1 MVMWVI
7 IIALLAIGL
16 GLIIIE
22 LVFIPGTT
30 VVGLLGLIFTI
41 VGIVIS
47 YRHFGS
53 DIGLYIL
60 LGTSATAIITLFFS
74 FRSGAWSRFSHKSSI
89 DSKVNEN
96 MLESLSVGD
105 EGTTRSALRPVG
117 TAEFGDKN
125 FEVRTTGSF
134 LETGTRVR
142 IVQIQSNQIIVEPL
156 IN

>member
-1 MVMWVI
+1 MFMWVI

-47 YRHFGS
+47 YRHFGN

-60 LGTSATAIITLFFS
+60 LGTSAAALVTLYFS
-74 FRSGAWSRFSHKSSI
+74 FRSRAWSRFSHKSAI
-89 DSKVNEN
+89 DSKVNEG
-96 MLESLSVGD
+96 MLKELNVGD
-105 EGTTRSALRPVG
+105 EGTTRSALRPIG
-117 TAEFGDKN
+117 TAEFGNRN
-125 FEVRTTGSF
+125 FEVRTTGTF
-134 LETGTRVR
+134 LDTGTPVKIVR
-142 IVQIQSNQIIVEPL
+142 IQSNQIIVEPL
-156 IN
+156 N

>member
-7 IIALLAIGL
+7 IVALLAIGL

-30 VVGLLGLIFTI
+30 VVGLLGLIFAI

-53 DIGLYIL
+53 DVGLYIL
-60 LGTSATAIITLFFS
+60 LGSSATALITLFFS
-74 FRSGAWSRFSHKSSI
+74 FRSGAWARFSHNSSI
-89 DSKVNEN
+89 DSKVNEGMVEGLN
-96 MLESLSVGD
+96 VGD
-105 EGTTRSALRPVG
+105 EGTTRSDLKPVG

-125 FEVRTTGSF
+125 FEVRTTGAF
-134 LETGTRVR
+134 LGTGTRVK

-156 IN
+156 TN

>member
-1 MVMWVI
+1 MFMWVI

-47 YRHFGS
+47 YRHFGN

-60 LGTSATAIITLFFS
+60 LGTSAAAWVTLYFS
-74 FRSGAWSRFSHKSSI
+74 FRSRAWSRFSHKSAI
-89 DSKVNEN
+89 DSKVNEG
-96 MLESLSVGD
+96 MLKELNVGD
-105 EGTTRSALRPVG
+105 EGTTRSALRPIG
-117 TAEFGDKN
+117 TAEFGNRN
-125 FEVRTTGSF
+125 FEVRTTGTF
-134 LETGTRVR
+134 LDTGTRVK
-142 IVQIQSNQIIVEPL
+142 IVRIQSNQIIVEPL
-156 IN
+156 N